1 MCVYNV
7 LYFLLEMFQTVLI
20 TMLLDVSLNVEI
32 YSMNTNMTGLRWFSQ
47 ITASLCFGQM

>member
-20 TMLLDVSLNVEI
+20 TMLLDVSLNIVL
-32 YSMNTNMTGLRWFSQ
+32 YFM
-47 ITASLCFGQM
+47 A